1 MIRDSTKQAEK
12 PTSTAPCCTP
22 AGSYFQVYPFKGR
35 GYIEEVVKYVL
46 LILTLVVLGVGI
58 KVNLTETSTGA
69 FRFGFMLT
77 SLGPGLI
84 LAFFTWRM
92 FKKD

>member
-1 MIRDSTKQAEK
+1 M
-12 PTSTAPCCTP
+12 
-22 AGSYFQVYPFKGR
+22 
-35 GYIEEVVKYVL
+35 KYVL

>member
-1 MIRDSTKQAEK
+1 M
-12 PTSTAPCCTP
+12 
-22 AGSYFQVYPFKGR
+22 
-35 GYIEEVVKYVL
+35 KYVL

-58 KVNLTETSTGA
+58 KVNLTETSAGA
-69 FRFGFMLT
+69 FRLGFMLT

-92 FKKD
+92 FKKK

>member
-1 MIRDSTKQAEK
+1 MSGK
-12 PTSTAPCCTP
+12 S
-22 AGSYFQVYPFKGR
+22 FVH
-35 GYIEEVVKYVL
+35 L

-69 FRFGFMLT
+69 FRLGFMLT
-77 SLGPGLI
+77 SLAPGLI

-92 FKKD
+92 FKKN